1 LEKIE
6 QEIDGL
12 LSENIAFYVGLT
24 PEFHIIK
31 CQKGMGILRK
41 MIDGL
46 FEYRKRF
53 YGIYNRN
60 CLCLEKRC
68 FLLKKKI

>member
-12 LSENIAFYVGLT
+12 LSENITFYVELI

-46 FEYRKRF
+46 FNYM
-53 YGIYNRN
+53 
-60 CLCLEKRC
+60 LM
-68 FLLKKKI
+68 